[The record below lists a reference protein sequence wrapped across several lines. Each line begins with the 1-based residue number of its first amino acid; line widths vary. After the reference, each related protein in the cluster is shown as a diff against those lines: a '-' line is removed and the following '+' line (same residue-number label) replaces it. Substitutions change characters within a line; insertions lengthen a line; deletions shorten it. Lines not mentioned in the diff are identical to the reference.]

1 MPDAREASQ
10 ATEQITRL
18 ERVFCFMRPPPSG
31 FFTPRQGIR

>member
-18 ERVFCFMRPPPSG
+18 ERFFDEAAAKR